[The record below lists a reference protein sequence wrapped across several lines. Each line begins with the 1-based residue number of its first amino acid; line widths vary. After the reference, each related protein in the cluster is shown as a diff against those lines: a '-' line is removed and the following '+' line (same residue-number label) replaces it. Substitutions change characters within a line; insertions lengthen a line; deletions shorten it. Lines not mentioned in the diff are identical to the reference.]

1 MAANLEHP
9 ALVPVILDRVVEQ
22 GIRQVLEHDF
32 IARRAAVKTAAL
44 VVISE
49 SPVAAGVYPAFCDAL
64 ELAAFGTRMLAGFDA
79 FGRVEHADIGIIFE
93 ALRYGIRF
101 GVLRPYQRRA
111 ALNLHELM
119 SEEQRR
125 ILFFNEWYIR
135 HVFVAA
141 THGPENPIIVD
152 GADNEMEQSDGR
164 DDISD
169 NIPDLASVSD
179 SGDEDDIYLGFAARH
194 GSRTIY
200 IDDDV

>member
-22 GIRQVLEHDF
+22 GVRQVLERDF

-64 ELAAFGTRMLAGFDA
+64 ECAAFGTRMLAGFDA
-79 FGRVEHADIGIIFE
+79 FGRVEHSDIGIIFE

-101 GVLRPYQRRA
+101 APCP
-111 ALNLHELM
+111 LNLHILM

-125 ILFFNEWYIR
+125 ILFFDHWYIQ

-141 THGPENPIIVD
+141 THGPDHPIIVD
-152 GADNEMEQSDGR
+152 AADNEMEHVDGR
-164 DDISD
+164 DDASD
-169 NIPDLASVSD
+169 DIPDLASVSGSSAD
-179 SGDEDDIYLGFAARH
+179 GDAEDIYFGVTARSGRH
-194 GSRTIY
+194 TVY
-200 IDDDV
+200 VDDVVF